1 MEYTLEELRA
11 DDDVGKFGFNPRKTL
26 QLVFNL
32 FGRQCGPDVTLD
44 IGYFSSTFYLRPNVH
59 LVSIALHPYGHIPVY
74 ILVSIYMLMT
84 QFFVT
89 L

>member
-1 MEYTLEELRA
+1 LHKICTILEELRA

-44 IGYFSSTFYLRPNVH
+44 IGYFSRFYLRPKNVH
-59 LVSIALHPYGHIPVY
+59 LVSIALHPSQY
-74 ILVSIYMLMT
+74 ILVSIYMLLT